1 MDKYQLWVLILLW
14 VIIALQI
21 YDICVDKK
29 IVSLH
34 TGTQHEW

>member
-21 YDICVDKK
+21 YDIFVDKK

-34 TGTQHEW
+34 AASKTEW

>member
-29 IVSLH
+29 IAGLH
-34 TGTQHEW
+34 TASKTEW